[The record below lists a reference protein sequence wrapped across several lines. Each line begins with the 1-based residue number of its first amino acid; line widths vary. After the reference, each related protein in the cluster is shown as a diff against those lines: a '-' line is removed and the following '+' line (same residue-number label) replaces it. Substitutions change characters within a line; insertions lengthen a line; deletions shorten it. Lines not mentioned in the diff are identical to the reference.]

1 MLLDD
6 LRFPGL
12 QPTWMDATQVVDVC
26 FPILP
31 QETFAAA
38 LYRAKAR
45 DLMRIL
51 VISASEAGRQYANLG
66 RVRALI
72 DVERDH
78 PGMILSLLAQHPRF
92 EVRRAAVEALDSRG
106 CYFSDGLLYLDANLV
121 GRFAEEWF
129 ERGVFATMK
138 TSHST

>member
-12 QPTWMDATQVVDVC
+12 QPSWTDATQVVDVC
-26 FPILP
+26 FPILS
-31 QETFAAA
+31 QESFAAA

-45 DLMRIL
+45 DLMRVL
-51 VISASEAGRQYANLG
+51 VISASEAGRRYANLG

-72 DVERDH
+72 DAERDH
-78 PGMILSLLAQHPRF
+78 PGMILSLLAQHPRP

-106 CYFSDGLLYLDANLV
+106 CYFCDGLLYLDANLIP
-121 GRFAEEWF
+121 RFAEEWS
-129 ERGVFATMK
+129 ERGVFAT
-138 TSHST
+138 TRTGHRT